1 MPDAIRY
8 DKLKPE
14 GKLFMNVIKMICYRA
29 ETAMAETISPY
40 FYKEKNEKRMLIKQ
54 LFNTPADITV
64 NEEKQ
69 TLTITI
75 ASLSAPRYNEA
86 IRKLCE
92 ILNDT
97 ETIFPGTN
105 LRLIYKNYAN

>member
-1 MPDAIRY
+1 MT
-8 DKLKPE
+8 
-14 GKLFMNVIKMICYRA
+14 
-29 ETAMAETISPY
+29 ETVVPY

-54 LFNTPADITV
+54 LFNIPADITAN
-64 NEEKQ
+64 NEQQ

-75 ASLSAPRYNEA
+75 GSLSAQRYNEA
-86 IRKLCE
+86 IKNLCA

-105 LRLIYKNYAN
+105 LRLIYKNYAD